1 MYIEG
6 CIEGVLTVTFPML
19 IMQCQLAF
27 NCSTVLKVHDN
38 LLATADEQF
47 LGVCGKNMNFA
58 IE

>member
-6 CIEGVLTVTFPML
+6 CIDGYFSDVNNAVSACF
-19 IMQCQLAF
+19 QLQYGF
-27 NCSTVLKVHDN
+27 KVHDN